1 MRYSGLLHGIGIV
14 LASLVIAVS
23 VRAASDLRAD
33 PLTSVMPISWSQAS
47 FRIIVSPDESK
58 LEKGEILFGMKK
70 LNDGSIVAQSMGL
83 IEATPEE
90 CIRITT
96 DYNHY
101 TSIMPYTVESRIVR
115 RFRLAGEYA
124 GARAVDFWARVSVLG
139 FQTRYL
145 IRVVNLAND
154 KSHVYRSFW
163 TLVRNPA
170 SVSGCKDST
179 GQPCENDLDMNIGS
193 GKFEP
198 YKGDPNRTLS
208 IRTMR
213 IKGKNWVQRFGLCA
227 GCGNSMQEVTK
238 AIRIAVMKRH

>member
-23 VRAASDLRAD
+23 VRAAMDLSAD
-33 PLTSVMPISWSQAS
+33 PLTNVMPISWRQAS
-47 FRIIVSPDESK
+47 FRVIVSPDESE
-58 LEKGEILFGMKK
+58 LEKGKILFGMEK
-70 LNDGSIVAQSMGL
+70 LDDGSIVAQSMGL

-115 RFRLAGEYA
+115 GFRLTGEYA
-124 GARAVDFWARVSVLG
+124 GARAVDFWARVRVLG

-145 IRVVNLAND
+145 IRVVNLGNA
-154 KSHVYRSFW
+154 KSHVYQSFW

-179 GQPCENDLDMNIGS
+179 GRPCENDLEVNIGS

-198 YKGDPNRTLS
+198 YKGSPNRTLAT
-208 IRTMR
+208 RTMK
-213 IKGKNWVQRFGLCA
+213 IKPKSWVQHFGLCA
-227 GCGNSMQEVTK
+227 GCGNSMQDVTE
-238 AIRIAVMKRH
+238 AIRTAVMKRR